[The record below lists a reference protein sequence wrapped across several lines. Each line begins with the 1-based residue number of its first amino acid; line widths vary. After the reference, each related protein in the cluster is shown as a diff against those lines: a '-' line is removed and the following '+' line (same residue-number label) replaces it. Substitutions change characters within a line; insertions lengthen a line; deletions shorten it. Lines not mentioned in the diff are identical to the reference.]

1 MFIAGAGISDVFKP
15 RDLEHHIDPKEQNK
29 KNIIFYGLCKAI
41 TGNLKELGYDIEF
54 NLFWQNE

>member
-1 MFIAGAGISDVFKP
+1 VFIAGAGISDVFKP

-54 NLFWQNE
+54 NLC